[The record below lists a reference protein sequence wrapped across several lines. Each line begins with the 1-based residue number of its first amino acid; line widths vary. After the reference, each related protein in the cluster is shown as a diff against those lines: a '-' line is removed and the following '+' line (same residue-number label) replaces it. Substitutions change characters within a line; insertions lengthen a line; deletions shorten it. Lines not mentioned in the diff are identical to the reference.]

1 MSARVV
7 DTNGWFEVK
16 RNPLSKV
23 GIYPY
28 SGAQIGAAQAD
39 HDKIFRVYR
48 PAEELSA
55 EETIE
60 SFKLVPL
67 IDDHTMLGEGFT
79 AAEQKGVAGVIG
91 ESVFFENDTLY
102 GNPKIY
108 SSALAEKIKNGKTEL
123 SMGYRC
129 RYDFTPGFWNGQEYD
144 VVQRALRGNHVALV
158 DEGRMGPEVAILDH
172 LMVITVDAKET
183 LPVDEELKAALAAI
197 VTRLDKLEKERDD
210 ADSRADDEEGTKAS
224 DEDTEEKA
232 SDEDEKASDEEGTK
246 ASDEDTEEAPT
257 TMDAALKKIARLEGR
272 LAAAEKRPAMDEAAI
287 VQASADKADLVAKLA
302 PLIGTF
308 DHSRMTG
315 AQVAA
320 YGIEKLG
327 IKNVPKGGERVALD
341 GYLQAAKIPDPT
353 KAVRTAADANATGL
367 AASIVK
373 HSTGA

>member
-67 IDDHTMLGEGFT
+67 IDDHTMIGDGFT
-79 AAEQKGVAGVIG
+79 PAEQKGVAGVIG

-123 SMGYRC
+123 SMGYKC
-129 RYDFTPGFWNGQEYD
+129 RYDFTPGIWNGQPYD
-144 VVQRALRGNHVALV
+144 VVQRNLRGNHVALV

-172 LMVITVDAKET
+172 RMVITVDAKET

-197 VTRLDKLEKERDD
+197 VARLDKLEAAKPSE
-210 ADSRADDEEGTKAS
+210 DEEAAKKTEDEDAETEKATDEEAVKKVE
-224 DEDTEEKA
+224 DEDTEKA
-232 SDEDEKASDEEGTK
+232 TDEEETP
-246 ASDEDTEEAPT
+246 AS
-257 TMDAALKKIARLEGR
+257 MDAALKKIAKLEGR
-272 LAAAEKRPAMDEAAI
+272 LAAAEKRPAMDEAAM
-287 VQASADKADLVAKLA
+287 VRATADRGDLVEKLSRH
-302 PLIGTF
+302 IGTF

-315 AQVAA
+315 AEIAV
-320 YGIEKLG
+320 YGVEKLG
-327 IKNVPKGGERVALD
+327 IKNVAKGQERVALD
-341 GYLQAAKIPDPT
+341 AFLQAAPIKDPA
-353 KAVRTAADANATGL
+353 KARTVATDGAATGL

>member
-123 SMGYRC
+123 SMGYKC
-129 RYDFTPGFWNGQEYD
+129 RYDFTPGIWNGQQYD
-144 VVQRALRGNHVALV
+144 VVQRNLRGNHVALV

-197 VTRLDKLEKERDD
+197 VERLTKLEAAAKPSEDEGEEPK
-210 ADSRADDEEGTKAS
+210 ATDEEPKAEDEGDEPKAEDEGEEPKAE
-224 DEDTEEKA
+224 DEDT
-232 SDEDEKASDEEGTK
+232 
-246 ASDEDTEEAPT
+246 PT
-257 TMDAALKKIARLEGR
+257 SMDAALKNIAKLEGR
-272 LAAAEKRPAMDEAAI
+272 LAAAEKRPAMDEAAM
-287 VQASADKADLVAKLA
+287 VRVTAERTDLVEKLSRH
-302 PLIGTF
+302 IGTF

-315 AQVAA
+315 AEIAV
-320 YGIEKLG
+320 YGVEKLG
-327 IKNVPKGGERVALD
+327 IKNVAKGQERVALD
-341 GYLQAAKIPDPT
+341 AFLQAAPIKDPA
-353 KAVRTAADANATGL
+353 KARTVATDGAATGL